1 MYIAITLL
9 LLLPPSRKDFISEVI
24 TVTSQ
29 FCKRQ
34 CFPYTSNFPSPYH
47 SSVFLYVLVPY
58 NKFTLSQLIVDIPS
72 NHSNALSET
81 STSTWRKP
89 NVLTFW
95 IFSHTLFSKPFL
107 VRLFSLMQGTFNQEY
122 KHEKIAFC
130 FSVLHILVSS
140 NQHCF
145 MFDTP
150 DSGYLTYL
158 NLDTKLSTHMPHICY
173 ISWFCIFWRYSL
185 WVRQIDKA

>member
-1 MYIAITLL
+1 MFISFQICNNFPIKLSFICVSDFFKESTLFHANSVLGLYNRNLYIAITLL

-89 NVLTFW
+89 NVLTF
-95 IFSHTLFSKPFL
+95 
-107 VRLFSLMQGTFNQEY
+107 
-122 KHEKIAFC
+122 
-130 FSVLHILVSS
+130 
-140 NQHCF
+140 
-145 MFDTP
+145 
-150 DSGYLTYL
+150 
-158 NLDTKLSTHMPHICY
+158 
-173 ISWFCIFWRYSL
+173 
-185 WVRQIDKA
+185 